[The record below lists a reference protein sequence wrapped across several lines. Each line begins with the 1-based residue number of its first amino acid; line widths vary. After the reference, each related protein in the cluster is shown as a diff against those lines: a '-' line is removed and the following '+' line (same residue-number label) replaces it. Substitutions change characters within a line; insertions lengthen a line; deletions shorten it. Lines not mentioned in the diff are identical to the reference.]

1 MTDTTKIIKLDN
13 GLRIAVQKSEHA
25 KTCSMGIWVASG
37 SCYETPQT
45 AGTSHFIEHM
55 LFRGTQ
61 KRSALDIAVE
71 MDEIGGILN
80 AYTAKDMTC
89 FYAHTL
95 TEHMP
100 KALDIICDMIINPRL
115 SPEDIELEKGVI
127 KEEIAMYE
135 DSPEDLC
142 ADTYYE
148 NVWEGSMLGSNILGT
163 TETVDSV
170 TRESLCAHLEKFY
183 VPERMVISF
192 SGNFDEEKAI
202 EICKSY
208 FSEMKNTG
216 FEIAPVP
223 VEYCKGITVVKKDFM
238 QNQLILGFPGIALTD
253 ERRHTVSLIS
263 SILGSAS
270 SSRLFQRIREELG
283 LVYSV
288 DSASVSHLDA
298 GLFIVCMGLSRSSEK
313 KAIEE
318 ALKIIEEFP
327 ETVTEKELNRAKEQT
342 VASFVMSLESVS
354 SLASRN
360 GRNVLLYGKALS
372 EDEIIRKIRAITLD
386 DLKKTASEILD
397 ISKISLCAAG
407 KVGSKKSYKEILS
420 SAKVNNN
427 A

>member
-1 MTDTTKIIKLDN
+1 MTEKTKIIKFDN
-13 GLRIAVQKSEHA
+13 GLRIALRKSSHA

-37 SCYETPQT
+37 SCYETPET

-55 LFRGTQ
+55 LFRGTK

-80 AYTAKDMTC
+80 AYTAKEMTC

-100 KALDIICDMIINPRL
+100 KALDIICDMIMNPKL
-115 SPEDIELEKGVI
+115 SDEDIELEKGVI

-148 NVWEGSMLGSNILGT
+148 NVWAGSMLGSNILGT
-163 TETVDSV
+163 PETVDSV
-170 TRESLCAHLEKFY
+170 TRESLCTHLEKFY

-192 SGNFDEEKAI
+192 SGNFDEEKAL
-202 EICKSY
+202 EICKNY
-208 FSEMKNTG
+208 FSGMKNSG

-223 VEYCKGITVVKKDFM
+223 AEYKAGITIVKKDFM
-238 QNQLILGFPGIALTD
+238 QNQLILGFPSISLTD

-288 DSASVSHLDA
+288 DTAGVSHLDA
-298 GLFIVCMGLSRSSEK
+298 GVFIVCMGLSEKSEQ
-313 KAIEE
+313 KAITE
-318 ALKIIEEFP
+318 ALKIIADFP
-327 ETVTEKELNRAKEQT
+327 GTVTEKELDRAKEQT

-360 GRNVLLYGKALS
+360 GRNVLLYGKAIS
-372 EDEIIRKIRAITLD
+372 EDEVIKKIRSVTLE
-386 DLKKTASEILD
+386 DLKETAAEILD

-407 KVGSKKSYKEILS
+407 KVSSKKSYKQILTS
-420 SAKVNNN
+420 GKGES
-427 A
+427 

>member
-1 MTDTTKIIKLDN
+1 MTDNTKIIKLDN
-13 GLRIAVQKSEHA
+13 GLRIAICKSEYA

-37 SCYETPQT
+37 SCYETPET

-55 LFRGTQ
+55 LFRGTHR
-61 KRSALDIAVE
+61 RSALDIAVE

-80 AYTAKDMTC
+80 AYTAKEMTC

-100 KALDIICDMIINPRL
+100 KALDIICDMITDPEL
-115 SPEDIELEKGVI
+115 SAEDVELEKGVI

-148 NVWEGSMLGSNILGT
+148 NIWAGSMLGSNILGT
-163 TETVDSV
+163 PETVDSV
-170 TRESLCAHLEKFY
+170 TVEKLRDHMARFY
-183 VPERMVISF
+183 VPERTVISF

-208 FSEMKNTG
+208 FSHKKNTG
-216 FEIAPVP
+216 FEINSVSA
-223 VEYCKGITVVKKDFM
+223 EYKPGITVVKKDFM
-238 QNQLILGFPGIALTD
+238 QNQLILGFPGISLTD
-253 ERRHTVSLIS
+253 SRRHTVSLIS

-288 DSASVSHLDA
+288 DTAGVSHLDT
-298 GLFIVCMGLSRSSEK
+298 GVFIVCMGLSKNSEK
-313 KAIEE
+313 KAISETLE
-318 ALKIIEEFP
+318 IIADFP
-327 ETVTEKELNRAKEQT
+327 QTVTEKELERAKEQL
-342 VASFVMSLESVS
+342 VASFVMGLESVS
-354 SLASRN
+354 SVASRN
-360 GRNVLLYGKALS
+360 GRNVLLYGKIIS
-372 EDEIIRKIRAITLD
+372 EDEIIEKIRAVTLD
-386 DLKKTASEILD
+386 DLMQTASEILD

-407 KVGSKKSYKEILS
+407 NTANKDAYKKILDTYKGE
-420 SAKVNNN
+420 
-427 A
+427 

>member
-1 MTDTTKIIKLDN
+1 MTDNTKIIKLDN
-13 GLRIAVQKSEHA
+13 GLRIAICKSEHA

-37 SCYETPQT
+37 SCYETPET

-55 LFRGTQ
+55 LFRGTN

-80 AYTAKDMTC
+80 AYTAKEMTC

-100 KALDIICDMIINPRL
+100 KALDIICDMVTDPKL
-115 SPEDIELEKGVI
+115 SPEDVELEKGVI

-148 NVWEGSMLGSNILGT
+148 NIWPGSMLGSNILGT
-163 TETVDSV
+163 PETVDSV
-170 TRESLCAHLEKFY
+170 TTEKLRAHMAQFY
-183 VPERMVISF
+183 VPERTVISF
-192 SGNFDEEKAI
+192 SGNFNEEKAI
-202 EICKSY
+202 EICRDY
-208 FSEMKNTG
+208 FSSQKNTN
-216 FEIAPVP
+216 FEITPVSA
-223 VEYCKGITVVKKDFM
+223 EYKPEITVIKKDFM

-253 ERRHTVSLIS
+253 SRRHTVSLIS

-288 DSASVSHLDA
+288 DTAGVSHLDT
-298 GLFIVCMGLSRSSEK
+298 GVFIVCMGLSKKSEK
-313 KAIEE
+313 KAISE
-318 ALKIIEEFP
+318 ALEIIADFP
-327 ETVTEKELNRAKEQT
+327 KTVTEKELERAKEQL
-342 VASFVMSLESVS
+342 VASFVMGLESVS
-354 SLASRN
+354 SVASRN
-360 GRNVLLYGKALS
+360 GRNVLLYGKVVS
-372 EDEIIRKIRAITLD
+372 EDEVIEKIRAVTLD

-407 KVGSKKSYKEILS
+407 KTASKAAYRQILDTYKGE
-420 SAKVNNN
+420 
-427 A
+427 